1 MESRLNKYNNNDEE
15 NTYTS
20 RAQKN
25 ASLYSE
31 INDMN
36 INSFDVN
43 SNSEI
48 LEQRASTID
57 IDKLKDMLDR
67 KYREEVHTHPIGRV
81 DNIKKTEEIKLD
93 ETREYDINSALDKA
107 KENKEND
114 YEVERLKKLRNTQVD
129 ILNNLEIESMKKVP
143 NKAVSKSEGER
154 LKSLI
159 DTINL
164 TEETNSIK
172 DMDPLDI
179 LSDLKGDDEETK
191 VIGANDLEE
200 ITKQIT
206 KESTVKE
213 DDKELGKTKEFILD
227 KEEIDRVKNEAKEE
241 IHEDLKAEKIIDD
254 VTKDEPKK
262 KKDKFENSF
271 YTSTS
276 MLSKSDFD
284 DFSDLKD
291 DISATKII
299 VKILIVVVIIAFIVG
314 VVFLLNKI
322 LEWGLF

>member
-1 MESRLNKYNNNDEE
+1 MESRLDKYSE
-15 NTYTS
+15 NVGMS
-20 RAQKN
+20 RAKKN
-25 ASLYSE
+25 ASLYNE

-57 IDKLKDMLDR
+57 IDKLKDMLDK
-67 KYREEVHTHPIGRV
+67 KYREEVHSHPIGKV
-81 DNIKKTEEIKLD
+81 DDKRETEEIKLD
-93 ETREYDINSALDKA
+93 ETREYDINFVLNKA
-107 KENKEND
+107 KETKESD

-129 ILNNLEIESMKKVP
+129 ILNNLEIENIQKVS

-164 TEETNSIK
+164 TEQTNSIK

-179 LSDLKGDDEETK
+179 LSELKGDDEETK

-200 ITKQIT
+200 ITKQINNENIE
-206 KESTVKE
+206 KEE
-213 DDKELGKTKEFILD
+213 DKKLGTTKEFVLD
-227 KEEIDRVKNEAKEE
+227 KDEVSKVKAEAKKEIEE
-241 IHEDLKAEKIIDD
+241 DIKAEKIIEN
-254 VTKDEPKK
+254 VKK
-262 KKDKFENSF
+262 EESKANKSKLENSF

-276 MLSKSDFD
+276 MLSQNDFE
-284 DFSDLKD
+284 DFSDLKE
-291 DISATKII
+291 DITATKII
-299 VKILIVVVIIAFIVG
+299 VRILIVVVILAFIFG
-314 VVFLLNKI
+314 VIFLLNKI